1 MPHFRT
7 SGDMSDNSKIN
18 STRITLDEFDK
29 VLKRIKEK
37 TLVNYNINHRYKTQN
52 AIIRNQTKIPM
63 K

>member
-7 SGDMSDNSKIN
+7 GRDMSDNSKIN
-18 STRITLDEFDK
+18 ST
-29 VLKRIKEK
+29 RIKEK